1 MEAQFAVVFLC
12 AAAVHVGCI
21 PSPVEDVVIE
31 RYYIPRTCAREVET
45 EDFVRYHY
53 NGTFPDGKKF
63 DSSYDR
69 GPPLTAQVG
78 LGRLITGIDRG
89 ILGMCVNER
98 RRVTI
103 PPHLAYGSLGAGRVI
118 PPDATLVFDLIL
130 LDLWNLQDE
139 VEMRI
144 LRKPKSCRRAAQ
156 ASDFIRYHY
165 NGTLLDGSSFDSS
178 YRRKQT
184 YDTYIGQGDLIKGLD
199 EGLLGMCVGEWRTVI
214 IPPFLAYGE
223 QGYGKMIPSQATL
236 VFDVLLVDVHNPSDD
251 VVVDEQVLPV
261 SCDRKSA
268 VGDFI
273 RYHYNG
279 TFLDGT
285 PFDSSY
291 QRNSTYNIY
300 IGMGYVIRGMDKALQ
315 GVCMGEWRRITL
327 PPHLAYGENGSVDLI
342 PGSAVLIF
350 HIHIV
355 DFHNPNDPVDIKV
368 TYKPDVCNVTSTAND
383 LIQYNYN
390 CSLLDGTLVYSSHH
404 YERPQETLLG
414 ANRVIA
420 GLDEGLRGMC
430 VGERRM
436 VIVPPHLAHGD
447 HEAHGIPASAVLH
460 FELELIGLQKGVPE
474 GYLFYW
480 LEDPPEPLFQ
490 AMDLNK
496 DKEIP
501 LEEFSEFIKM
511 QAANGKGRLCPGQDP
526 GTIIKDMF
534 DNQDRNRDGKIV
546 VEELELTE
554 EVDNGKV
561 QHGEL

>member
-165 NGTLLDGSSFDSS
+165 NGTLLDGSS
-178 YRRKQT
+178 
-184 YDTYIGQGDLIKGLD
+184 
-199 EGLLGMCVGEWRTVI
+199 
-214 IPPFLAYGE
+214 
-223 QGYGKMIPSQATL
+223 
-236 VFDVLLVDVHNPSDD
+236 
-251 VVVDEQVLPV
+251 
-261 SCDRKSA
+261 
-268 VGDFI
+268 
-273 RYHYNG
+273 
-279 TFLDGT
+279 
-285 PFDSSY
+285 FDSSY